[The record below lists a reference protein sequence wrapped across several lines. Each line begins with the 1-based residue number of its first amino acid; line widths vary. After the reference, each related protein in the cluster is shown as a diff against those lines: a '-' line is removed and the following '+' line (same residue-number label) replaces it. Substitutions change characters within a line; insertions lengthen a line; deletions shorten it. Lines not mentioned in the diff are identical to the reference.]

1 MPQDPLILATV
12 IGVAVLAV
20 AGVLFVH
27 LRVRRDLAQARAQ
40 LAQARQAQEHLSRET
55 NVRDQRLR
63 EAERQIHEAVER
75 QALEAAEAVREARG
89 HYEQMCAE
97 TAYLLDKRIPALV
110 SHLRSPHVVVPGLRD
125 ATLAGTDVDR
135 LHRGILDAL
144 ARAIR
149 EEGER
154 VDEAAQ
160 AVVRGAMSRVQTQA
174 LRAQDLLA
182 DVQRRYSGDEH
193 TALLREVLGLD
204 MFNELIIRR
213 VQATG
218 IACGATPGLS
228 RDDTYL
234 VDLVVGAIS
243 RVENFEQR
251 VEGPANHL
259 RRRVGVAARAAE
271 PILFVTSELLANA
284 VHHSH
289 GTLKVS
295 IAVHETNTGAAIVID
310 DAGVGLNEE
319 QFARASRLLNGTQP
333 VRLVDLGNPPHTGW
347 AAIGRQV
354 AHYGMQV
361 TVKKSA
367 FGGVQA
373 VVGIPNGLLV
383 EMPEHSRPSVL
394 APEPVRAV
402 AATSLRREPAAT
414 PSRAAAPEARPVS
427 VPATSAAPA
436 TVAGPG
442 SAATVAGTAPGAGPV
457 ADPGPVAAPG
467 SVAGHDGQ
475 ARPDGAEPLP
485 GLPQRRRQTPRA
497 TPARAARPAAG
508 APGRGADRALTTP
521 EEAQRRWGDFQTGA
535 EAGRR
540 EAIPSQPHDITEG
553 N

>member
-1 MPQDPLILATV
+1 MPPDSFSVAVV
-12 IGVAVLAV
+12 IGVAVIVL
-20 AGVLFVH
+20 AGVLLH
-27 LRVRRDLAQARAQ
+27 HNRVRRDLVQTRRQ

-55 NVRDQRLR
+55 GAGAQRLER
-63 EAERQIHEAVER
+63 AEQ
-75 QALEAAEAVREARG
+75 QAKKAAKQVREARAQ
-89 HYEQMCAE
+89 EDMVRAE
-97 TAYLLDKRIPALV
+97 TAHLLSARIPALV
-110 SHLRSPHVVVPGLRD
+110 SHLRSPHVIVPGLQNQ
-125 ATLAGTDVDR
+125 TLAGTDVDK
-135 LHRGILDAL
+135 LHRGILDAV
-144 ARAIR
+144 AGGIR

-154 VDEAAQ
+154 IDEAAQ

-182 DVQRRYSGDEH
+182 GVQRRYSGDEH

-204 MFNELIIRR
+204 MFNELVVRR

-234 VDLVVGAIS
+234 VDLMVGAIS

-251 VEGPANHL
+251 IEGPANHL
-259 RRRVGVAARAAE
+259 RRRIGVAARAAE
-271 PILFVTSELLANA
+271 PILFITSELLANA

-289 GTLKVS
+289 GTLKVT

-319 QFARASRLLNGTQP
+319 QFARATRLLSGKDP
-333 VRLVDLGNPPHTGW
+333 VRLVDLGNPPRTGW

-373 VVGIPNGLLV
+373 VVSVPAGLLV
-383 EMPEHSRPSVL
+383 EMAENTRPSVL
-394 APEPVRAV
+394 APEPVRPV
-402 AATSLRREPAAT
+402 PAAPIRREPKETASDA
-414 PSRAAAPEARPVS
+414 PSETTAD
-427 VPATSAAPA
+427 
-436 TVAGPG
+436 
-442 SAATVAGTAPGAGPV
+442 TAPDTTAESPRREPV
-457 ADPGPVAAPG
+457 TNLA
-467 SVAGHDGQ
+467 
-475 ARPDGAEPLP
+475 
-485 GLPQRRRQTPRA
+485 GLPQRRRQAPRA
-497 TPARAARPAAG
+497 AAHTSG
-508 APGRGADRALTTP
+508 DEALTTP
-521 EEAQRRWGDFQTGA
+521 EEAQKRWGAFQTGA

-540 EAIPSQPHDITEG
+540 EAVPSQPYDVTEG